1 MAHLSHDTSPGLRK
15 LSSIGPGH
23 AGLPVPQAL
32 LYGTLAVGTLDI
44 LDAFIFFGLRGARP
58 IRILQSIAAG
68 LLGREA
74 FNGGWGTA
82 ALGLALHFF
91 IAFVIVLVF
100 LAASRRKPVLTR
112 QPVVAGLIYGIAV
125 YLVMTLVVVPASAAG
140 GGGLPPWPVAL
151 NGVLIHMFGVGLPA
165 SLAGSAAVRAR

>member
-15 LSSIGPGH
+15 LSSIGPAH
-23 AGLPVPQAL
+23 GLPVPHAL

-44 LDAFIFFGLRGARP
+44 VDAFIFFGLRGARP

-68 LLGREA
+68 VLGREA

-100 LAASRRKPVLTR
+100 LAASQRMPMLAR
-112 QPVVAGLIYGIAV
+112 QPVLVGVIYGIAV
-125 YLVMTLVVVPASAAG
+125 YLVMTFVVVPASAAG

-165 SLAGSAAVRAR
+165 SLAAGAAARAR

>member
-1 MAHLSHDTSPGLRK
+1 MGQLSRDTSPGLRK
-15 LSSIGPGH
+15 LSSIGPAH
-23 AGLPVPQAL
+23 TGLPAPRAL
-32 LYGTLAVGTLDI
+32 LFGTLAVGTLDI

-58 IRILQSIAAG
+58 IRILQGIAAG

-100 LAASRRKPVLTR
+100 LAASRRMPVLTR
-112 QPVVAGLIYGIAV
+112 QPVVVGLLYGIAV
-125 YLVMTLVVVPASAAG
+125 YLVMTFVVVPASAAG
-140 GGGLPPWPVAL
+140 GRGLPPWPVAV

-165 SLAGSAAVRAR
+165 SLAAAAAARAR

>member
-1 MAHLSHDTSPGLRK
+1 MAHLSRDTSPGVRT
-15 LSSIGPGH
+15 LSSIGPAH
-23 AGLPVPQAL
+23 AGLPVRQAL

-91 IAFVIVLVF
+91 IALAIVLVF
-100 LAASRRKPVLTR
+100 LAASQRMPVLTR
-112 QPVVAGLIYGIAV
+112 HPVAAGVLYGISV
-125 YLVMTLVVVPASAAG
+125 YLVMTFVVVPASAAAG
-140 GGGLPPWPVAL
+140 RGLPAWPVAL

-165 SLAGSAAVRAR
+165 SLAARSAAIWR

>member
-1 MAHLSHDTSPGLRK
+1 MAQLSRDSSPGLRQ
-15 LSSIGPGH
+15 LSSIGR
-23 AGLPVPQAL
+23 ARTGLPVPQAL
-32 LYGTLAVGTLDI
+32 LYGALAVGTLDI

-91 IAFVIVLVF
+91 IAFIIVLVF
-100 LAASRRKPVLTR
+100 VTASQRMPALTR
-112 QPVVAGLIYGIAV
+112 QPVLVGLIYGIAV
-125 YLVMTLVVVPASAAG
+125 YLVMTFVVVPASAAG
-140 GGGLPPWPVAL
+140 GGGLPSWPVAL

-165 SLAGSAAVRAR
+165 SLAGSAAARAR